1 MKNLSYLI
9 EKGTASMANT
19 FFPLASFKALVAHH
33 IALIERFEERSMAE
47 FSLLFL
53 KLDGH
58 ASLEIK
64 KSIQIIFRDS
74 DIIFEYGGDYII
86 LLPRTDY
93 DGATKLLGG
102 LQEFLGEHFRD
113 SIVTYPDDGT
123 TAEAVLQSFQNIV
136 KKYYNIDLEI
146 D

>member
-1 MKNLSYLI
+1 
-9 EKGTASMANT
+9 MANA

-33 IALIERFEERSMAE
+33 IALIERFEEPHLTE

-53 KLDGH
+53 KLED
-58 ASLEIK
+58 LENIEIK
-64 KSIQIIFRDS
+64 KSIQIVFRDS
-74 DIIFEYGGDYII
+74 DIIFEYGKNYII

-93 DGATKLLGG
+93 HGACELLGG
-102 LQEFLGEHFRD
+102 LQEFLSQHFRD

-123 TAEAVLQSFQNIV
+123 DADTLLKNFKKIV